1 MIDLLKAFGRGVLYI
16 ILFPF
21 FVLAIAIFAI
31 IGLFAFIFQLVKSII
46 FFFTGRKFFPELPED
61 RELRLMFEAANAP
74 ITPHDGQETVVTNN
88 NPLPPQN
95 TVYEQYSE
103 EDFQDEPLEVKAPQ
117 TPVEQECFK
126 EEEPVRPVNNE
137 EVKPVEEQAQKELAH
152 DPDGNIFEDEDQD
165 LISTDFE
172 EEELEEYKPR
182 GTDINDVYEDDVEST
197 SDGLTIDFDDWGKK

>member
-74 ITPHDGQETVVTNN
+74 ITPHDGQV
-88 NPLPPQN
+88 
-95 TVYEQYSE
+95 
-103 EDFQDEPLEVKAPQ
+103 
-117 TPVEQECFK
+117 
-126 EEEPVRPVNNE
+126 
-137 EVKPVEEQAQKELAH
+137 
-152 DPDGNIFEDEDQD
+152 
-165 LISTDFE
+165 
-172 EEELEEYKPR
+172 
-182 GTDINDVYEDDVEST
+182 
-197 SDGLTIDFDDWGKK
+197 